1 MSRQQPSNAWV
12 MIKIILLVVGSTALY
27 THIGQLVPQKEV
39 AAPTEIVIAKDASP
53 EDLAEIGR
61 GIAEGKGLCLT
72 CHTIGKA
79 DSALRYPDLGGI
91 AARAATRIEG
101 MDALTYMA
109 QSIYDPESFIVEGF
123 AGGMPVINEPPIA
136 LTQDEMISVIAYL
149 QSLGG
154 EPTVTLET
162 TKADLGVE

>member
-1 MSRQQPSNAWV
+1 MSQQQSSGWV
-12 MIKIILLVVGSTALY
+12 ILKILLLVVGATALY

-39 AAPTEIVIAKDASP
+39 AAPQETVIAKDATP
-53 EDLAEIGR
+53 DDLAEIGR
-61 GIAEGKGLCLT
+61 EIAEGKGLCRT

-91 AARAATRIEG
+91 ATRAGTRIEG
-101 MDALTYMA
+101 MDPLTYLA
-109 QSIYDPESFIVEGF
+109 LSIYDPESYIVEGF

-154 EPTVTLET
+154 TPTVTLET